1 MEARCFGFRG
11 KHGAP
16 AGAAAAGVFGC
27 AEAADVMEI
36 DRAGCQEFRAIWLKD
51 IIAQDIRDIYLRS
64 QRTSP

>member
-27 AEAADVMEI
+27 AEAADVMQWQSGI
-36 DRAGCQEFRAIWLKD
+36 RP
-51 IIAQDIRDIYLRS
+51 QDMLPS
-64 QRTSP
+64 HPNE